1 MLNGA
6 GAGHNFFGDNPKFD
20 GQKKEWRLQ
29 KVKWLADNGF
39 ELCAHTLWHAQLNK
53 YTDAVVQEQIARNLM
68 GIDSAVAGYKVRT
81 FALPYGEW
89 PKNRPL
95 AWEGEW
101 TDPKSGRRIHYNFD
115 AVLEVAG
122 GPARGPFDP
131 KYNPRSI
138 NRIEVFGNEL
148 AKVLDA
154 LDKPGARFV
163 K

>member
-1 MLNGA
+1 
-6 GAGHNFFGDNPKFD
+6 
-20 GQKKEWRLQ
+20 
-29 KVKWLADNGF
+29 
-39 ELCAHTLWHAQLNK
+39 
-53 YTDAVVQEQIARNLM
+53 M

-81 FALPYGEW
+81 FALPYGVW

-122 GPARGPFDP
+122 GPARSPFDP